1 MRLLRG
7 RFKGK
12 GAVGGMSPFPVAD
25 SPETT
30 PPGLGSKTSSQL
42 EQKFLYEIGEERE
55 IMEKKLN
62 EVVVIDGVRTAFGK
76 AGEKGIFWKTRADDL
91 AVALLRALIERNP
104 ELRPD
109 MIEDSIWGVT
119 NQVKEQGGTLGRS
132 VPMLADLGWEV
143 PGCSIDRMCASGL
156 TAIGFGVGYLA
167 TGMAD
172 CLLTGGVE
180 HMGHVPMGFMRD
192 PHPRAEEVM
201 GGPSAFNMGM
211 TAENIHDRF
220 PEFTREKADQYAL
233 SSQQKANRA
242 IQAGKMKQMIVPIEV
257 ERTDGSR
264 VVVDKDQQPRPETS
278 MESLAGLKAVFK
290 ENGRVT
296 AGNASGLN
304 DGAGIVLLMS
314 EKQAEALGLEPKM
327 RWVASAVAAVDP
339 TIMGTAPVPAT
350 LKALDKAGLTM
361 GDLDIIEINEAFAVQ
376 ALYCLDRLGL
386 AEDDPRVNTWGGS
399 LAYGHPLAASG
410 PRLVTFLMNLFK
422 EKPGARYGLTTMCVG
437 RGQGYSII
445 WENMQR

>member
-1 MRLLRG
+1 
-7 RFKGK
+7 
-12 GAVGGMSPFPVAD
+12 
-25 SPETT
+25 
-30 PPGLGSKTSSQL
+30 
-42 EQKFLYEIGEERE
+42 
-55 IMEKKLN
+55 MEKKLN

-76 AGEKGIFWKTRADDL
+76 AGEKGMFWKTRADDL
-91 AVALLRALIERNP
+91 AVPLLKALIERNS
-104 ELRPD
+104 EVRPD

-119 NQVKEQGGTLGRS
+119 NQAKEQGGTLGRA
-132 VPMLADLGWEV
+132 VPMLADWGWEV
-143 PGCSIDRMCASGL
+143 PGCSIDRMCAGGL
-156 TAIGFGVGYLA
+156 TAIGFAVGYIA

-172 CLLTGGVE
+172 CLLAGGVE

-192 PHPRAEEVM
+192 PHPRLEAVM

-220 PEFTREKADQYAL
+220 PEFTREMADRYAF
-233 SSQQKANRA
+233 SSQQKAKWA
-242 IQAGKMKQMIVPIEV
+242 IQAGKMKPMIVPIEV
-257 ERTDGSR
+257 ERSDGTKE
-264 VVVDKDQQPRPETS
+264 VLDKDQQPRPETS
-278 MESLAGLKAVFK
+278 LESLAGLKAAFR

-304 DGAGIVLLMS
+304 DGASAVLLMS
-314 EKQAEALGLEPKM
+314 EKKAEALVLEPEM

-350 LKALDKAGLTM
+350 LKVLDKAGLAM

-386 AEDDPRVNTWGGS
+386 KADDPRVNIWGGS
-399 LAYGHPLAASG
+399 LAFGHPLAASG

-422 EKPGARYGLTTMCVG
+422 ENAGARYGLTTMCVG
-437 RGQGYSII
+437 RGQGYSMI
-445 WENMQR
+445 WENMQH

>member
-1 MRLLRG
+1 
-7 RFKGK
+7 
-12 GAVGGMSPFPVAD
+12 
-25 SPETT
+25 
-30 PPGLGSKTSSQL
+30 
-42 EQKFLYEIGEERE
+42 
-55 IMEKKLN
+55 MEKKLN

-91 AVALLRALIERNP
+91 AVALLKALIQRNP
-104 ELRPD
+104 KLQPD
-109 MIEDSIWGVT
+109 MVEDSIWGAT
-119 NQVKEQGGTLGRS
+119 NQVKEQGGTIGRA
-132 VPMLADLGWEV
+132 VPMLADWGWNV

-156 TAIGFGVGYLA
+156 TAIGFGVGYIA

-192 PHPRAEEVM
+192 PHPRLEEVM

-220 PEFTREKADQYAL
+220 PEFTREKADRYAL
-233 SSQQKANRA
+233 SSQKKANRA
-242 IQAGKMKQMIVPIEV
+242 IQAGKMKSMIVPIEV
-257 ERTDGSR
+257 EGSDGTKI
-264 VVVDKDQQPRPETS
+264 VVEKDQQPRPETS

-304 DGAGIVLLMS
+304 DGAGAVVLMS
-314 EKQAEALGLEPKM
+314 EKKAEALGLQPKM

-339 TIMGTAPVPAT
+339 TIMGIAPVPAT
-350 LKALDKAGLTM
+350 LKALAKAGLTM
-361 GDLDIIEINEAFAVQ
+361 SDLDIIEINEAFAVQ
-376 ALYCLDRLGL
+376 ALYCLDLL
-386 AEDDPRVNTWGGS
+386 CLKLDYARVNLGGGS
-399 LAYGHPLAASG
+399 LAFGHPLAASG

-422 EKPGARYGLTTMCVG
+422 ENVGSRYGLTTMCVG